1 MQEKTNPLSTH
12 DLIYHCMDEAS
23 RNALEFTLDSLMKK
37 VIDEQ
42 RIRFMN
48 TINDSIKQLIDATK
62 YNVWTDYYEYESPAY
77 EFINKF
83 KNDIWKCILAS
94 NPKYLS
100 KYDIMELMGAMK
112 ANYPKEYHEMIHK
125 EYVER
130 AEAAEKK
137 LKELSLK
144 VIRHDNF

>member
-1 MQEKTNPLSTH
+1 
-12 DLIYHCMDEAS
+12 
-23 RNALEFTLDSLMKK
+23 MKG

-42 RIRFMN
+42 RIRFID
-48 TINDSIKQLIDATK
+48 TINDSIKELINATK
-62 YNVWTDYYEYESPAY
+62 YNVWADYYEYESPAY

-83 KNDIWKCILAS
+83 KNDIWKCILKS
-94 NPKYLS
+94 NPKNLTIYN
-100 KYDIMELMGAMK
+100 IRELMGAMK
-112 ANYPKEYHEMIHK
+112 ANYPEEYHEMIHK

-144 VIRHDNF
+144 VIRHDAF